1 MKCFI
6 NRFLLLPLS
15 LCTPPPESLGTTEL
29 PGMAKV
35 TSMDRWMCDGGSP
48 HADTAVFGDNSDP
61 LLVDL
66 LFANLVLIH
75 LSCDPHVGHVK

>member
-1 MKCFI
+1 
-6 NRFLLLPLS
+6 
-15 LCTPPPESLGTTEL
+15 
-29 PGMAKV
+29 MAKV
-35 TSMDRWMCDGGSP
+35 ASMDRWMCDGGSP

-75 LSCDPHVGHVK
+75 LSRDPHVGHVK